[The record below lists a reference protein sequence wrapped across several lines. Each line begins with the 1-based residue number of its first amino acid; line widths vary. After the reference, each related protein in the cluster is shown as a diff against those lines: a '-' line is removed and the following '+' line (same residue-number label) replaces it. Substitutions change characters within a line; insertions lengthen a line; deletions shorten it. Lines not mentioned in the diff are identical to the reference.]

1 MKNSEEIQ
9 CYTQDEIKELLDKKE
24 RLVFVKTR
32 DEEVIARYEDI
43 PDVITD
49 FFNKFVYTNMEFYD
63 YETAEEIL
71 TTFGPFLHK
80 CKPEVREDI
89 IGRLEKLQ
97 KHEIEVKDYKI
108 VHEEDMATYINS
120 LEGVIEMKESIK
132 NEKQQYDEELDLLY
146 RKGLIEIDELDDMQ
160 RQKRI
165 AQEK

>member
-43 PDVITD
+43 PDVIID
-49 FFNKFVYTNMEFYD
+49 FFNKFIYTNMEFYD
-63 YETAEEIL
+63 YETAEKIL

-160 RQKRI
+160 RQKRN

>member
-43 PDVITD
+43 PDVIID

-108 VHEEDMATYINS
+108 VHEEDMGTVIGRGGKMASAIRVLIQAAAYNMNIKRVRIN
-120 LEGVIEMKESIK
+120 
-132 NEKQQYDEELDLLY
+132 
-146 RKGLIEIDELDDMQ
+146 IDSF
-160 RQKRI
+160 
-165 AQEK
+165 

>member
-43 PDVITD
+43 PDVIID
-49 FFNKFVYTNMEFYD
+49 FFNKFVYTDMEIYD
-63 YETAEEIL
+63 FETTEKIL

-80 CKPEVREDI
+80 CNPKVRADI

-108 VHEEDMATYINS
+108 ISEEDMATYINS
-120 LEGVIEMKESIK
+120 LEGVREMKESIK

-146 RKGLIEIDELDDMQ
+146 RK
-160 RQKRI
+160 
-165 AQEK
+165 